1 MTSRVAVAVAMAA
14 LGLWAC
20 NPGSAAS
27 ALIRLE
33 AEMAG
38 ARCAHGGVAVLTGLD
53 QNGDGALGDDEVD
66 AAQTR
71 YVCNGAPGAA
81 GESGGVGAQGDAGLN
96 ALSTVTAEAAGTN
109 CRYGGVRIDVGVDLD
124 ADGTLDAAEITG
136 TRYVCDRA
144 STDAIYFG
152 DLTIRDAA
160 DLALLDGIQV
170 VAGSLRIV
178 STPTA
183 TLSLPELRVVSGD
196 LLLEGADGG
205 LIDAPAPL
213 TSVSLP
219 ELRRAARFSMQGNE
233 AITSLSLPKLE
244 RLGSLSLDSN
254 AELTQ
259 VSLAA
264 LSVVNSVSLSYNPK
278 LTSASLPALQWTNDL
293 YVAGNTLLATVS
305 MGALRAVDS
314 YFYVG
319 ENPALSHCAVRRLLS
334 GLDRR
339 PTSWVNTPNNDTT
352 PTCALAD
359 GCSTRTVPGIAGT
372 LRRCIEEVSFADAT
386 THCATFGTGAALLW
400 FTSAAEWTAMKA
412 ATVDGTFGW
421 ASWIGYSD
429 ALVEGTWAAQSGFTG
444 YSPTA
449 TMDFWGPG
457 EPGGGTTENAAEL
470 MSNGLVN
477 DLPATELRAFICRV
491 P

>member
-1 MTSRVAVAVAMAA
+1 MTRRLAVTVVTAV

-20 NPGSAAS
+20 NPGSASS

-38 ARCAHGGVAVLTGLD
+38 GRCAHGGVAVLTGLD
-53 QNGDGALGDDEVD
+53 KNQDGALGDDEVD

-81 GESGGVGAQGDAGLN
+81 GESGGVGTQGDAGLN

-170 VAGSLRIV
+170 VAGTLRIV

-183 TLSLPELRVVSGD
+183 TLSLPDLRVVSGAF
-196 LLLEGADGG
+196 LVEAGDGG
-205 LIDAPAPL
+205 YRDAPASL
-213 TSVSLP
+213 SSISLP
-219 ELRRAARFSMQGNE
+219 ELRRASRFSLRGND
-233 AITSLSLPKLE
+233 AITTLSLPKLE
-244 RLGSLSLDSN
+244 RLDSLSVESN
-254 AELTQ
+254 DELTQ
-259 VSLAA
+259 LSFPALASA
-264 LSVVNSVSLSYNPK
+264 GAVSLSYNPK
-278 LTSASLPALQWTNDL
+278 LTSASLPALRWTNDL
-293 YVAGNTLLATVS
+293 YVSGNTLLTTLS
-305 MGALRAVDS
+305 LGALRVAES

-319 ENPALSHCAVRRLLS
+319 ENPALSHCAVQRLLS

-339 PTSWVNTPNNDTT
+339 PSSWTDTPNNDST
-352 PTCALAD
+352 PTCTLAD
-359 GCSTRTVPGIAGT
+359 ACSTRTVPGISGT
-372 LRRCIEEVSFADAT
+372 LRRCLAPATFAEAT

-400 FTSAAEWTAMKA
+400 FTSTAEWAAMKA

-429 ALVEGTWAAQSGFTG
+429 AMVEGTWVAQSGFTG
-444 YSPTA
+444 YSPTSE
-449 TMDFWGPG
+449 MNFWGFG
-457 EPGGGTTENAAEL
+457 EPSGGTTENAMEL